1 MADAARPALR
11 AAGTSGPPGRLRR
24 IVGYGVARAVVEALL
39 GARGV
44 ALAALLG
51 PSALGVWSLL
61 RVAAQ
66 YLVVAGLGVQR
77 GLEVEAAAH
86 RGGRGGERFSV
97 AERYAAAG
105 NAFVLLSHGALTGI
119 ALILACLISDP
130 TWRVLLAGIAAT
142 AVLERLWF
150 HAATFLRAQAEVREF
165 ALVELAHAAFQLAAP
180 VTLALLWGLH
190 GAILGLA
197 VAYAG
202 GLALMWGRVPL
213 RPCWCWASTRTMIRL
228 GLPVTVGVLLQLLLG
243 SVDRLVLA
251 VASGVEG
258 LGQYAFAVSV
268 ASIGAAGGFIVR
280 TAVFPEIFHAARH
293 GAAAEW
299 AHDIERLLV
308 TLAWALSL
316 LLGLVSLGIEPLV
329 GHLLPAYAAA
339 VPAARIY
346 VFTGVAQGLI
356 AVAMLGAQAADRQ
369 RQIPSLTVLAVLV
382 GGALAWLALQ
392 IGAGLAGVA
401 AASLATRLGY
411 AVALASLGRPKA
423 PWRCKLRF
431 AGSLALPVIVVCL
444 IAQLIEG

>member
-1 MADAARPALR
+1 MADAARSAPL
-11 AAGTSGPPGRLRR
+11 AAGAGKPSGRLGR
-24 IVGYGVARAVVEALL
+24 IVGYGAARAAVEALL

-51 PSALGVWSLL
+51 PSALGTWSLL

-86 RGGRGGERFSV
+86 REGRGVERYSV

-119 ALILACLISDP
+119 ALMLACLIADP
-130 TWRVLLAGIAAT
+130 TWRAILAGVAAT

-150 HAATFLRAQAEVREF
+150 HAATFLRAQADVREF

-180 VTLALLWGLH
+180 VTLALLWGLD

-197 VAYAG
+197 LAYGG

-213 RPCWCWASTRTMIRL
+213 RPVWCWASTRTMIRL

-243 SVDRLVLA
+243 SVDRLVL
-251 VASGVEG
+251 VAMSGVEV

-293 GAAAEW
+293 DTAEAW
-299 AHDIERLLV
+299 GRDIERLLV
-308 TLAWALSL
+308 SLAWVLSL
-316 LLGLVSLGIEPLV
+316 LLGLLSLGIEPIV
-329 GHLLPAYAAA
+329 DRLLPDYASA

-346 VFTGVAQGLI
+346 VFTGVAQGLL

-369 RQIPSLTVLAVLV
+369 RRIPPLTAMAVLV
-382 GGALAWLALQ
+382 GATLAWAALQ
-392 IGAGLAGVA
+392 LGLGLAGVA

-411 AVALASLGRPKA
+411 AVALAAVGRPWSS
-423 PWRCKLRF
+423 WRCELRF
-431 AGSLALPVIVVCL
+431 ASNLALPVVVMCVAVQM
-444 IAQLIEG
+444 IDG